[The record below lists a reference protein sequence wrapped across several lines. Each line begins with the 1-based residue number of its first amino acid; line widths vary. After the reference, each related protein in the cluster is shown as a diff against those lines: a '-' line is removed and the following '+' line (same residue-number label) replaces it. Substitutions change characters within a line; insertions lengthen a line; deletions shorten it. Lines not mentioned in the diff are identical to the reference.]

1 MAIKYEPAADAA
13 AIQTEER
20 RSGRI
25 GGWLRELF
33 RPEPADVRRQ
43 RIEAEAAA
51 ELGLTTPQQ
60 TEHAAGR

>member
-1 MAIKYEPAADAA
+1 MAIKHDPAADTAA
-13 AIQTEER
+13 TQVEER

-25 GGWLRELF
+25 GGWLREVF

-51 ELGLTTPQQ
+51 ELGLSTDLQP
-60 TEHAAGR
+60 EHAAGH